1 MEKWKCMLET
11 YFVSLRRTEVLEKKV
26 QFKSVAAVMR
36 TLGIII
42 ECLKCKSYI
51 QGGITNQ
58 DNCADFEDTDF
69 V

>member
-1 MEKWKCMLET
+1 MCARNLLCQFEEDGGI
-11 YFVSLRRTEVLEKKV
+11 EKKV
-26 QFKSVAAVMR
+26 QFKSVAVVMR

-51 QGGITNQ
+51 QGGLTNQ
-58 DNCADFEDTDF
+58 DNCADFEDTGF